1 MACVPEIKVLRERC
15 VRCGDCIELCP
26 QSGDS
31 VSYPVFISAGD
42 TGEIKVENPESCFGC
57 MTCVE
62 FCRASAVIVSGA
74 PSPTGQQEVFP
85 ARKVINMI

>member
-1 MACVPEIKVLRERC
+1 MATIPEIKVLRERC
-15 VRCGDCIELCP
+15 VRCGDCIVLCP
-26 QSGDS
+26 QSGDR

-62 FCRASAVIVSGA
+62 FCRASAVIVSGT
-74 PSPTGQQEVFP
+74 PSLTGQQELFP
-85 ARKVINMI
+85 ARRVISMI

>member
-85 ARKVINMI
+85 ARRVINMI